1 MDLSIPKCCDFL
13 HSSFPLWDPALNVVA
28 APAAVCLTLGAEH
41 AAALVPGILSP
52 ISHILLENSLSSAGL
67 GSPSLV
73 WVQDKPLGVSFIL
86 SNLHISE
93 LQMVGLGFKETEL
106 CGTLM
111 NLGWTVPLL
120 ALKKTW
126 GEGKCFDPWG
136 GEGALD
142 WAAKTTCRRTSSV
155 TSCPRWSCSPWPLL
169 VQVQRSSMLACPRPE
184 AAGSQQDGF
193 SVF

>member
-1 MDLSIPKCCDFL
+1 M
-13 HSSFPLWDPALNVVA
+13 
-28 APAAVCLTLGAEH
+28 CLTLGTEH

-120 ALKKTW
+120 ALKKT
-126 GEGKCFDPWG
+126 
-136 GEGALD
+136 
-142 WAAKTTCRRTSSV
+142 
-155 TSCPRWSCSPWPLL
+155 
-169 VQVQRSSMLACPRPE
+169 
-184 AAGSQQDGF
+184 
-193 SVF
+193 